1 MAATSRYGVSLKQ
14 LRDLMEFRGVEGVQ
28 KLNELGGIKGLVAK
42 LNTSDDSGLRGDKSD
57 LEARRDV
64 FGSNTIPPKPPKT
77 FLQLVWEAL
86 QDITLIILEIAA
98 VVSLALSLYKPPEAE
113 KQEDGFVEEEEDEHG
128 WIEGCAI
135 LIAVIIV
142 VFVTAFND
150 WSKEKQFRGLQ
161 DRIEGEQTFNVIRS
175 GTAQQVQVGELV
187 VGDIIQVKYGDLL
200 PADGIIIQ
208 SNDLKIDESSLTGE
222 SDQVKKGIDCDPM
235 LLSGTHVMEVRN
247 NNSSP
252 FLILLKVAE
261 SQKSCS
267 NYSG

>member
-1 MAATSRYGVSLKQ
+1 M
-14 LRDLMEFRGVEGVQ
+14 
-28 KLNELGGIKGLVAK
+28 
-42 LNTSDDSGLRGDKSD
+42 
-57 LEARRDV
+57 
-64 FGSNTIPPKPPKT
+64 FGSNVIPPKPPKT

-98 VVSLALSLYKPPEAE
+98 IVSLALSLYKPPHDDSADPDSE
-113 KQEDGFVEEEEDEHG
+113 GFVEEEEDEHG

-161 DRIEGEQTFNVIRS
+161 DRIEGEQTFNVIRG

-187 VGDIIQVKYGDLL
+187 VGDILQVKYGDLL
-200 PADGIIIQ
+200 PADGIIMQ

-222 SDQVKKGIDCDPM
+222 SDQVKKGRDVDPM
-235 LLSGTHVMEVRN
+235 VLSGTHIMEGSGKVVVTAVGI
-247 NNSSP
+247 NSQAGII
-252 FLILLKVAE
+252 FTLLGAVEDAASKEDKKRMKEGKIDVTLSVISAP
-261 SQKSCS
+261 
-267 NYSG
+267 

>member
-1 MAATSRYGVSLKQ
+1 M
-14 LRDLMEFRGVEGVQ
+14 
-28 KLNELGGIKGLVAK
+28 
-42 LNTSDDSGLRGDKSD
+42 
-57 LEARRDV
+57 
-64 FGSNTIPPKPPKT
+64 FGSNVIPPKPPKT

-98 VVSLALSLYKPPEAE
+98 IVSLALSLYKPPADTS
-113 KQEDGFVEEEEDEHG
+113 KASEDGFVEEEEDEHG

-161 DRIEGEQTFNVIRS
+161 DRIEGEQTFNVIRG

-187 VGDIIQVKYGDLL
+187 VGDILQVKYGDLL
-200 PADGIIIQ
+200 PADGVIMQ

-222 SDQVKKGIDCDPM
+222 SDQVKKGRDVDPM
-235 LLSGTHVMEVRN
+235 VLSGTHIMEGSGKVVVTAVGI
-247 NNSSP
+247 NSQAGII
-252 FLILLKVAE
+252 FTLLGAVEDAASKEDKKRMKEGKIDVTL
-261 SQKSCS
+261 SVKSAP
-267 NYSG
+267 